1 MNSSKTSNYS
11 QTPSKL
17 IPFITKSGI
26 SIVCTIGLFSILQT
40 SHNILEG
47 WKNLF
52 PHITNEVDTSKLI
65 IQKIQDVSE
74 LTTTVFVMDAVV
86 PTSSTRKVGDWV
98 IGETSLLYLA
108 RGEVRAGIDLSKISS
123 DNIVINKNTL
133 TITLPPP
140 EILDSKI
147 DVTQSQVYDYN
158 RGFLNLGPDV
168 APDLQTQAQ
177 QETLKKVIQSAC
189 DADILEQANQRAV
202 LTINQL
208 VASSGYNSV
217 NINTTQAKNC
227 QS

>member
-1 MNSSKTSNYS
+1 MNSSKISDYS
-11 QTPSKL
+11 QTSFKL

-26 SIVCTIGLFSILQT
+26 SIICTIGLFSLLQT
-40 SHNILEG
+40 SHNILER

-52 PHITNEVDTSKLI
+52 PHTTNEVDTSRLI
-65 IQKIQDVSE
+65 VQKIQAVSE

-86 PTSSTRKVGDWV
+86 PTSSNRRVGDWV
-98 IGETSLLYLA
+98 IGETNLLYLA
-108 RGEVRAGIDLSKISS
+108 RGEVRAGIDLSKMDDDDITV
-123 DNIVINKNTL
+123 DGNTL
-133 TITLPPP
+133 IITLPSP

-147 DVTQSQVYDYN
+147 DVNQSQVYDYN

-177 QETLKKVIQSAC
+177 RVTLKRVIESAC
-189 DADILEQANQRAV
+189 EADILNQANQRAI

-208 VASSGYNSV
+208 MAHSGYDSV
-217 NINTTQAKNC
+217 KINTTPAKNC